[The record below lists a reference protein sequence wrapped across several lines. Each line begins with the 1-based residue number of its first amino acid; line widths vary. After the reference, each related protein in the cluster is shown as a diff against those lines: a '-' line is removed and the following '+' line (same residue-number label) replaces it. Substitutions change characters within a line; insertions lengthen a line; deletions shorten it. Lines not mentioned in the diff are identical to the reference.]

1 MNSIFVVF
9 FILVGFFEVMQLIRK
24 RLLRELIALSVL
36 LVFGITVS
44 TLYAFGIDLPSPIT
58 AAKTLIEDVL
68 RIAYI

>member
-24 RLLRELIALSVL
+24 RLIRELIALSVL
-36 LVFGITVS
+36 VVFGIAVS
-44 TLYAFGIDLPSPIT
+44 TLYAFGVDLPSPIT

-68 RIAYI
+68 RIGYH